1 MSSIKQDNIRSI
13 IIIQNKFRVIKQQ
26 LYILN
31 NELIT
36 IKSLISNML
45 DNVNKLFTHRIIG
58 TVKYNS
64 NLELISELHVEFKQF
79 PETPLT
85 LSSLMNNSLLELQIK
100 KTKLN
105 NKIMDIVKK
114 IGLSNLDDVLK
125 LFINNR
131 WSDNISYDYY
141 NLIVFFNKY
150 INIIKVD
157 IIKNKTKIEEIL
169 EIADNE
175 NFSSPKTLPFCTR
188 SYPTITKSFYEK
200 IEGIRLFIPYS
211 DYYIKVN
218 AVFKQDTLSLAKNEL
233 PFREKYSKI
242 LTQLKSLPIPES
254 FKTEFLEQLSLRDFV
269 SNCVSEIVTKIRN
282 NYNDLKRL
290 KSKTLSEIVKEFVK
304 STIEKQRK
312 LIILL
317 LISEDD
323 EDNFLAHIIYDM
335 ILNDSYLLKSQPKSE
350 LIYNSL
356 AWSIKK
362 KIKVTDK
369 NFEKEKKRLKN
380 LTENDIPIEKRIALM
395 KVDDIVKT
403 KAYDKL
409 AETSGSKESGA
420 KANKYLEGLL
430 KIPFGSYKKEYILC
444 FLENF
449 KSKLITLI
457 NEIFENIKDLEDS
470 PLKNVLINIQESNVV
485 NELETE
491 TDISRFMKKLKS
503 KI

>member
-175 NFSSPKTLPFCTR
+175 NFSSPKHF
-188 SYPTITKSFYEK
+188 
-200 IEGIRLFIPYS
+200 LFVQI
-211 DYYIKVN
+211 
-218 AVFKQDTLSLAKNEL
+218 LS
-233 PFREKYSKI
+233 
-242 LTQLKSLPIPES
+242 T
-254 FKTEFLEQLSLRDFV
+254 
-269 SNCVSEIVTKIRN
+269 
-282 NYNDLKRL
+282 
-290 KSKTLSEIVKEFVK
+290 
-304 STIEKQRK
+304 
-312 LIILL
+312 
-317 LISEDD
+317 
-323 EDNFLAHIIYDM
+323 
-335 ILNDSYLLKSQPKSE
+335 
-350 LIYNSL
+350 
-356 AWSIKK
+356 
-362 KIKVTDK
+362 
-369 NFEKEKKRLKN
+369 
-380 LTENDIPIEKRIALM
+380 
-395 KVDDIVKT
+395 
-403 KAYDKL
+403 
-409 AETSGSKESGA
+409 
-420 KANKYLEGLL
+420 
-430 KIPFGSYKKEYILC
+430 
-444 FLENF
+444 
-449 KSKLITLI
+449 
-457 NEIFENIKDLEDS
+457 
-470 PLKNVLINIQESNVV
+470 
-485 NELETE
+485 
-491 TDISRFMKKLKS
+491 
-503 KI
+503 